1 MTYVYGATTQ
11 GPAFQQLRAQIEELT
26 QRLEDAHR
34 ERDSAQRSARKYK
47 ALFEKGNIETRNAI
61 TREIDQLHRRIT
73 DQQNYIDHLERERP

>member
-26 QRLEDAHR
+26 QRLEGAHR
-34 ERDSAQRSARKYK
+34 ELDSAQRSARKYK